1 MQSFVNRIF
10 VGLVDEMKKT
20 VESYEFP
27 HSGDDG
33 NVKSRTV
40 FYAREADELEQTERA
55 KTYLDVRSS

>member
-1 MQSFVNRIF
+1 MD
-10 VGLVDEMKKT
+10 LVDEMKKT

-27 HSGDDG
+27 HSGRVE

-55 KTYLDVRSS
+55 KTYLDVRSFYI